1 MTPDSSGLD
10 DNDEINRAVRSRRP
24 AAHKE
29 TSIMNVHNRT
39 DTTRAEILEANI
51 EDARAFFDQHSLT
64 LWDLCDCIGDLD
76 ARDAIEE
83 ITGLFNERSPAVD
96 TIVRAINQIVLALVT
111 VPFAVVEVLERDTR
125 MSGGLGNAIK
135 YYGPRLADVSTH
147 LLRASY
153 GG

>member
-1 MTPDSSGLD
+1 
-10 DNDEINRAVRSRRP
+10 
-24 AAHKE
+24 
-29 TSIMNVHNRT
+29 MNVHNRT

-76 ARDAIEE
+76 ARDAVEDL
-83 ITGLFNERSPAVD
+83 TGLFNERSPAVD

-111 VPFAVVEVLERDTR
+111 VPFAVVEVLERTTR
-125 MSGGLGNAIK
+125 LSGGLGNAIK

>member
-29 TSIMNVHNRT
+29 TSMNVHNRT

-83 ITGLFNERSPAVD
+83 ITGLFNERSPAVE

-111 VPFAVVEVLERDTR
+111 VPFAVVEVLDRDTR

-135 YYGPRLADVSTH
+135 YYGPRLVDVSTQ
-147 LLRASY
+147 LQRASY
-153 GG
+153 RS

>member
-1 MTPDSSGLD
+1 
-10 DNDEINRAVRSRRP
+10 
-24 AAHKE
+24 
-29 TSIMNVHNRT
+29 MNVHYLNQ
-39 DTTRAEILEANI
+39 TTRDEILEANI
-51 EDARAFFDQHSLT
+51 QDARAFFDREGLT

-76 ARDAIEE
+76 ARDAVEYLTE
-83 ITGLFNERSPAVD
+83 LFNERTPAVE

-147 LLRASY
+147 LLRAPY
-153 GG
+153 GGRRSPTRTQTIVTKTVATSVANTAPPYGQNPK